1 MQYSISEVAKK
12 LNIPVSTIRYYEK
25 SGMLPPITRHSGIRV
40 FSERDLCVLKN
51 ILTLKQMRMPLKDI
65 KSFCYLFS
73 CGDIT
78 LAKRN
83 ELIEKQRQSL
93 LNEIEDLKR
102 ALSFLEHENCY
113 FNISQN
119 DSYLKVGK

>member
-25 SGMLPPITRHSGIRV
+25 LGMLPPITRHSGIRV

-65 KSFCYLFS
+65 KYFAIYFLVA
-73 CGDIT
+73 IT
-78 LAKRN
+78 
-83 ELIEKQRQSL
+83 
-93 LNEIEDLKR
+93 
-102 ALSFLEHENCY
+102 H
-113 FNISQN
+113 
-119 DSYLKVGK
+119 